1 MHAMPRHGIFFFLL
15 TTYKT
20 MQMMQ
25 PLQIRHISS
34 SIFPLCMDMLIRFQT
49 QRCGEVWWDEDT
61 SI

>member
-1 MHAMPRHGIFFFLL
+1 
-15 TTYKT
+15 

-34 SIFPLCMDMLIRFQT
+34 SIFPLCADMLIRFQPE
-49 QRCGEVWWDEDT
+49 RLCEVWWDEDT